1 MQYIKLPNNI
11 SKQNTFERKKQELLA
26 SQSVSAV
33 EGETNL
39 AGQPSQLTE
48 MDIWVQSVGGK
59 KKGKV
64 KGLGSLGRS
73 VKSSSKQSTSALSR
87 EIDEM
92 IKAQKERHKNKRM
105 RRELDLL
112 KKHVYNASSS
122 NEQSSQEDNQAY
134 ENESGDDFDSVNYSG
149 SAHDNVNDSG
159 NQHFFY
165 SGLQWNFIWGT
176 TDSKRKLHLLNW
188 DIVTRPKGEG
198 GLGIQK
204 CKLKNDALLSKLAWR
219 IYKNPTTLWAALLIN
234 KYTRNTNLNTIDKH
248 LITISSTWKNI
259 MLG

>member
-1 MQYIKLPNNI
+1 
-11 SKQNTFERKKQELLA
+11 
-26 SQSVSAV
+26 
-33 EGETNL
+33 
-39 AGQPSQLTE
+39 

-59 KKGKV
+59 KKGRV

-87 EIDEM
+87 EIDET

-134 ENESGDDFDSVNYSG
+134 ENESGDDSDSVNYSG

-159 NQHFFY
+159 SAHYN
-165 SGLQWNFIWGT
+165 
-176 TDSKRKLHLLNW
+176 
-188 DIVTRPKGEG
+188 
-198 GLGIQK
+198 
-204 CKLKNDALLSKLAWR
+204 A
-219 IYKNPTTLWAALLIN
+219 
-234 KYTRNTNLNTIDKH
+234 
-248 LITISSTWKNI
+248 SSSN
-259 MLG
+259 GD